1 MAATRVLDV
10 NLQTF
15 VRQTVMPAVFIINR
29 RSSHADWSTSRR
41 APVRTSIH
49 LHHDNKTTQLSQAV
63 AGAVHHRV
71 QPAFA
76 QSVVRLIRRQS
87 LPQSHPCCWQK
98 ARVECLCWLPV
109 NFLD

>member
-15 VRQTVMPAVFIINR
+15 VRQTVMPAVFIVNR

-49 LHHDNKTTQLSQAV
+49 LHHDNK
-63 AGAVHHRV
+63 
-71 QPAFA
+71 QPSSNGLVLVRCIIECCL
-76 QSVVRLIRRQS
+76 SVVRLIRRQS
-87 LPQSHPCCWQK
+87 FPKVTRCCWQK

-109 NFLD
+109 NLLD